1 MFNLI
6 NPKMKKFLVAA
17 LAVLAFASCS
27 KEGSNNQTDGKK
39 AYISFGI
46 TQSAVTRASEAP
58 TPDESVMGDWTIYIF
73 NAAQS
78 LIKVV
83 DVAAPATVT
92 DAIEL
97 TAAKHYFLF
106 AVNKPGTPNA
116 APAIALNESIDAV
129 EMKLMENFAT
139 MAPITTDN
147 GSGGTDFY
155 ITNVKREEIVLVSGT
170 TSSTPQTAT
179 IQVGRGMVKARLNPT
194 TSATQTGNGQ
204 LLSATVKYLGANN
217 PDAMYAFPHRNTN
230 GQLLSPYFAD
240 ATVTTSQY
248 FPTLQTV
255 MTGWETPS
263 TTAGD
268 GIYMMENSNNV
279 PKQGNSSFLLI
290 EGSYEPATWVKK
302 DGTDA
307 GAYTANT
314 TFYRVGK
321 KVNPGT
327 NDKIA
332 SFLPYIL
339 SEDIATNAEMEA
351 FLEFA
356 NPDGHADPTGL
367 YTAEVAKYGVEEYV
381 NGVTYYALY
390 LGDQSLS
397 TSTARYTVAR
407 NYLYN
412 VTVNEITGPG
422 FGDPGSV
429 IPDPE
434 KPLEEQA
441 FLKVTISVAPWEMIN
456 QGGILGN

>member
-1 MFNLI
+1 MFNL
-6 NPKMKKFLVAA
+6 NNFKMKKFLVAA
-17 LAVLAFASCS
+17 MALLAFMSCS
-27 KEGSNNQTDGKK
+27 KEGPNNQQDGKK

-58 TPDESVMGDWTIYIF
+58 TAGEAVMGDWTIYVF
-73 NAAQS
+73 NSAQS
-78 LIKVV
+78 LIKIV
-83 DVAAPATVT
+83 DVASPATVT

-97 TAAKHYFLF
+97 TATKHYFLF
-106 AVNKPGTPNA
+106 AVNKPGAPNA
-116 APAIALNESIDAV
+116 APAIALNENIDDV

-139 MAPITTDN
+139 IAPITTAN

-155 ITNVKREEIVLVSGT
+155 ITNVKREEIVLNSGT
-170 TSSTPQTAT
+170 TESTPQTAT

-204 LLSATVKYLGANN
+204 LLSATVKYLGAGN

-230 GQLLSPYFAD
+230 GQLLSPYFTD
-240 ATVTTSQY
+240 ATVTMSQY

-255 MTGWETPS
+255 MTGWENPS
-263 TTAGD
+263 SASGD

-290 EGSYEPATWVKK
+290 QGSYEPATWVLK

-321 KVNPGT
+321 KVDPGT

-339 SEDIATNAEMEA
+339 SEDITTNSEMEA
-351 FLEFA
+351 FLDFVD
-356 NPDGHADPTGL
+356 PDGLGAGN
-367 YTAEVAKYGVEEYV
+367 YTTEVPKYGVEEYV

-412 VTVNEITGPG
+412 VTINEITGPG
-422 FGDPGSV
+422 YGDPGNV
-429 IPDPE
+429 IPDKE
-434 KPLEEQA
+434 KPLEEEA
-441 FLKVTISVAPWEMIN
+441 FLKVTITVAPWEMIN